1 MGCFSFLC
9 LECGEGVNSEPE
21 NDKGESVHL
30 FLLKEGKVIQQM
42 TGEYDNYGQV
52 YKDKLPMFSKRK
64 DSQEWKIGWEKVCEL
79 ISEGE
84 GRHNPWYDPEEKLS
98 KMVERLRS
106 IGSPVDADLLKMLD
120 KSEKKWMEEPKP
132 GNGIAAIHV
141 YCYKGTPPSVSS
153 RHDIDQGSNDIKAIH
168 AAVS

>member
-21 NDKGESVHL
+21 NDKGELVHL

-52 YKDKLPMFSKRK
+52 YKDKLPMFSRRK
-64 DSQEWKIGWEKVCEL
+64 SSHKWKMGWENVCEL

-84 GRHNPWYDPEEKLS
+84 GVYRSGYSSRDESEE
-98 KMVERLRS
+98 
-106 IGSPVDADLLKMLD
+106 
-120 KSEKKWMEEPKP
+120 KWMEEPKP

-141 YCYKGTPPSVSS
+141 YCYKGTPPCISS